1 MSTFFQQTA
10 QTMIAKHID
19 RFPLMET
26 FAKKSFPQQPKPK
39 QRFSAAFVSNIH

>member
-1 MSTFFQQTA
+1 MKFLA
-10 QTMIAKHID
+10 ALAPYLINHVVKYI
-19 RFPLMET
+19 ET